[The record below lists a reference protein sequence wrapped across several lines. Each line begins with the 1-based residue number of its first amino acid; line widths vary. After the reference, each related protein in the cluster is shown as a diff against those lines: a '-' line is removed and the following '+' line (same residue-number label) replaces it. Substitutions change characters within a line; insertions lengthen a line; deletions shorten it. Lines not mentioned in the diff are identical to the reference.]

1 MTEPT
6 ATAASRRKT
15 RLFMVGAFAAA
26 IAAYVVTFSV
36 LFIYGVSIVTRLR
49 EERSR
54 STEEANRQ

>member
-1 MTEPT
+1 MSGGLVTGGWN
-6 ATAASRRKT
+6 
-15 RLFMVGAFAAA
+15 FV